1 MVGIYLS
8 GTGNTKYCVKLLSEL
23 LEPECETVSLG
34 DKMALEK
41 IKSNDVILFGY
52 PVHFSDVPYM
62 AEDFINSNASL
73 WKDKKIICLAT
84 ADNEEENGAFYGIK
98 LLKEHGS
105 QILGGINIKMPNCVC
120 DIKYKEETEE
130 EKENTINKATEKI
143 KLTAEKIKCGIYP
156 HNELLPVSHK
166 ENVFWK
172 NFKTYGYTDKVKIKG
187 ICVDCGIC
195 VDICPMKNIYFKNG
209 SVRAGKNCTMCYGC
223 VNSCPKKAITVLGE
237 NVYEQ
242 YGIEKYLKNF

>member
-1 MVGIYLS
+1 MS
-8 GTGNTKYCVKLLSEL
+8 
-23 LEPECETVSLG
+23 
-34 DKMALEK
+34 
-41 IKSNDVILFGY
+41 
-52 PVHFSDVPYM
+52 
-62 AEDFINSNASL
+62 
-73 WKDKKIICLAT
+73 
-84 ADNEEENGAFYGIK
+84 
-98 LLKEHGS
+98 
-105 QILGGINIKMPNCVC
+105 
-120 DIKYKEETEE
+120 
-130 EKENTINKATEKI
+130 NTIEKI

-223 VNSCPKKAITVLGE
+223 VNSCPKKAITILGE